1 MVTVPDFSVPH
12 TQFWCL
18 WKEDPLGFTI
28 HHPELIMLN
37 NIKSYRHWSALIFFF
52 YHTDFFLFHIKIHE
66 ISPGAIQTSN
76 GLKVT
81 CLMSL
86 YFKSEGDTM
95 KNEIPATGVL
105 VHVNRLKTWNISK
118 HLYCPSNGRTI
129 SDIYLNVNVVDLS
142 KHQLGWQ

>member
-28 HHPELIMLN
+28 HHPELIMLK
-37 NIKSYRHWSALIFFF
+37 NIKSYRHWSALIKIVPHWIFFKF
-52 YHTDFFLFHIKIHE
+52 NIKIHE
-66 ISPGAIQTSN
+66 ISPGEIQKSN

-86 YFKSEGDTM
+86 YFKSEEDTM
-95 KNEIPATGVL
+95 KNEIPAAIFL
-105 VHVNRLKTWNISK
+105 VPPPPPPPPPPVWGKIFTKLLKGSTTN
-118 HLYCPSNGRTI
+118 
-129 SDIYLNVNVVDLS
+129 YLVIIHATAVF
-142 KHQLGWQ
+142 QL